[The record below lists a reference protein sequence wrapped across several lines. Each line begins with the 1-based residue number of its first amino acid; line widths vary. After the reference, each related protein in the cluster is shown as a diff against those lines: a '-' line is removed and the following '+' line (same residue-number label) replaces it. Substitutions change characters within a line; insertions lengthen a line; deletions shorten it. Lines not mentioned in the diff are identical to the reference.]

1 METTTI
7 MMTRTTHRTI
17 HFNAPA
23 SLDGL
28 DLPLAPGDYEVNE
41 DEELIEGLSW
51 LAYRRVATF
60 ITIPAT
66 PENGQ
71 VSCMFPVDAEA
82 LEEMLRRDGTGEG
95 R

>member
-1 METTTI
+1 

-17 HFNAPA
+17 HFNSPA

-28 DLPLAPGDYEVNE
+28 DRPLAPGAYEVTE

-66 PENGQ
+66 PGNG
-71 VSCMFPVDAEA
+71 SSSRMLSIDAEA
-82 LEEMLRRDGTGEG
+82 LEAMLERDVIGAG

>member
-1 METTTI
+1 MTI
-7 MMTRTTHRTI
+7 MLTRTIHRTI

-28 DLPLAPGDYEVNE
+28 DRPLPPGDYEVNE

-60 ITIPAT
+60 ITVPAT
-66 PENGQ
+66 PENGH
-71 VSCMFPVDAEA
+71 VSRMLPIDAEA
-82 LEEMLRRDGTGEG
+82 LEEMLRRDGIGDG